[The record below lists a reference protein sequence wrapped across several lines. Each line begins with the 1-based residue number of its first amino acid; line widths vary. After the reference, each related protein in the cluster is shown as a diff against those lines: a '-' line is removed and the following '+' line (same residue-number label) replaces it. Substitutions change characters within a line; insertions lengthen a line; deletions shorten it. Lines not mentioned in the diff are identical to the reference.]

1 MKRWICAVLC
11 VLCILAGC
19 ASREPTMYDA
29 QAHTATENARA
40 ECYKAMAEKRKMP
53 DLSAVDPAQ
62 QGLVMLAMAQNQTME
77 TVVMA
82 LAKDGYD
89 PCGAT
94 NLFDSQIAEVKA
106 KNEPINRF
114 WSTLGNVTPWVVGA
128 ILGSKALDSAGDTY
142 NAGQDLTSGANS
154 GNINNGMKTQ
164 NDMMDSPNGNIS
176 DDPILSPV
184 EIDYG
189 DGSSNDLN
197 TIGPESPATGPQ

>member
-1 MKRWICAVLC
+1 MRRWICAALC
-11 VLCILAGC
+11 VPFILIGC

-94 NLFDSQIAEVKA
+94 NLFDSQIAEVRA

-114 WSTLGNVTPWVVGA
+114 WDTLGNVTPWVVGA
-128 ILGSKALDSAGDTY
+128 ILGSKALDSAGDSY
-142 NAGQDLTSGANS
+142 SAGNDVVTGSNS
-154 GNINNGMKTQ
+154 NNLESSMKTR
-164 NDMMDSPNGNIS
+164 NTIAGDSENIS
-176 DDPILSPV
+176 DDPQMEATKV
-184 EIDYG
+184 DYG
-189 DGSSNDLN
+189 SGSSNDENILF
-197 TIGPESPATGPQ
+197 GGQSEAE